1 MPERCTIAS
10 FNATGQFEYD
20 FDGILIN
27 IEVVRLSGI
36 QECPVYISLKQE
48 TGKEIVE
55 KWSEVV
61 RELIIGPLTRISLEI
76 GTALPKK
83 VVLFSSQKIPSMPE
97 YDMLAYDE
105 DLLIDAQGFLQY
117 TRFLTLEHI
126 MGILSHEL
134 AHIKRFRESFNTIGL
149 NVPLL
154 SFPKKVFEGT
164 SKKEQQEIRERETKL
179 IINSLLDAHD
189 NMLLSNFLAE
199 CYIKSRLAAMFFE
212 GIKAISAG
220 QSSFTAKSKI
230 SLPGG
235 LADLLSVSHTAS
247 HFKLIDY
254 ELMFQNC
261 IRKAFWTNADQ
272 EIRSILDHAM
282 GNIEVG
288 KNPIPVYEDIK
299 VDLEEKLGQVEKLE
313 REISGKITKKSSTEH
328 AYEF

>member
-1 MPERCTIAS
+1 VPERCTRVS
-10 FNATGQFEYD
+10 SSATGQFKYD

-27 IEVVRLSGI
+27 IELVRLNDI
-36 QECPVYISLKQE
+36 QECPVYISLKQDAGEE
-48 TGKEIVE
+48 TVK
-55 KWSEVV
+55 KWSELV
-61 RELIIGPLTRISLEI
+61 RELIIGPLTRISLDI

-83 VVLFSSQKIPSMPE
+83 VVLFSSQKIPGMPE

-117 TRFLTLEHI
+117 ARFLTLEHM
-126 MGILSHEL
+126 MGVLSHEL

-154 SFPKKVFEGT
+154 CFPKKVFKGA
-164 SKKEQQEIRERETKL
+164 SKKEQQEIRVRETKM
-179 IINSLLDAHD
+179 IINSLLDVHD
-189 NMLLSNFLAE
+189 NMLLSDFLAE
-199 CYIKSRLAAMFFE
+199 CYIKFRLAAMFFE

-220 QSSFTAKSKI
+220 ANSFTMKFKI

-235 LADLLSVSHTAS
+235 LADLVSVSHTAS

-254 ELMFQNC
+254 ELMFQNY
-261 IRKAFWTNADQ
+261 IKKAFGKNADQ

-282 GNIEVG
+282 ERVEVG

-313 REISGKITKKSSTEH
+313 REISGKVTKISSTEH